1 MKYLISI
8 FLLISTQLFALEIGS
23 VPKTITLQGDDGG
36 YVADNKAWSSS
47 MLQGNIFVMFYVD
60 PDKKDVNEPFAQ
72 ELKAFKKENNLT
84 FQSIAIINLAATWK
98 PDFIIE
104 SVLKEKQKQ
113 YPTTLYVKDKN
124 SVLVREWEVDDDA
137 SDIIIFGQ
145 DGKVLFYKSGPMD
158 AVDTAEA
165 LRIIKE
171 NS

>member
-1 MKYLISI
+1 M
-8 FLLISTQLFALEIGS
+8 LLSMQLSALDVGA
-23 VPKTITLQGDDGG
+23 VPKAVTLEGDNGG
-36 YVADNKAWSSS
+36 YVADDAPWSSS
-47 MLQGNIFVMFYVD
+47 MLKGNIFVMFYVD

-72 ELKAFKKENNLT
+72 ELKAFKKKNNLT

-98 PDFIIE
+98 PNFIIE

-124 SVLVREWEVDDDA
+124 SVLVKEWGVDNDA
-137 SDIIIFGQ
+137 SDIIVFGK

-158 AVDTAEA
+158 EVDTAEA